1 MLPSGVVTAGTQIP
15 RLRLH
20 HDVVVSVSR
29 VATMLL
35 VRNARVARV
44 LRDASGRSNK
54 SSANNDRQDGEAPH
68 SRASFRLGCRSSTEV
83 DPTGTAITRR
93 RVFYTFAHDP
103 NGLRG
108 STRGAAASSPSNS
121 TRPRRWNVPLVGLD
135 SGRPVP
141 DDGAR
146 HSRHRGRGAFTVQ
159 AGQRAQGTM
168 TRTFAVVRVGDSFP
182 VPTAAEDYKQTSCC
196 RTRCIAFAHS

>member
-54 SSANNDRQDGEAPH
+54 SSANNDRQDGETPH
-68 SRASFRLGCRSSTEV
+68 SRASFV
-83 DPTGTAITRR
+83 W
-93 RVFYTFAHDP
+93 V
-103 NGLRG
+103 
-108 STRGAAASSPSNS
+108 AA
-121 TRPRRWNVPLVGLD
+121 VPPGW
-135 SGRPVP
+135 
-141 DDGAR
+141 
-146 HSRHRGRGAFTVQ
+146 T
-159 AGQRAQGTM
+159 QREL
-168 TRTFAVVRVGDSFP
+168 P
-182 VPTAAEDYKQTSCC
+182 
-196 RTRCIAFAHS
+196 